1 MASRFRFQAVI
12 TLLLAGLLGLF
23 TIASPSSFLGWSM
36 YESFLST
43 IPFFAIPAVG
53 MTLVV
58 ACGEMDMC
66 FPSTM
71 AVSGFTFAWTWAASG
86 SVVLGAV
93 VALAVGTAI
102 GVINGLIVV
111 KIGVPSIIATIGTQF
126 FFRGL
131 VMLLSGGL
139 ARDLAPVRETP
150 WGQLFVGRIVGV
162 FPAQALWGLG
172 VAVLLFFIL
181 NRHVFGDSVRFI
193 GDNAETA
200 RKMGLPVDRTRIG
213 VFALMG
219 LLCALAS
226 VMACAEMRSWWPTQG
241 EGYLLLVFAS
251 VFIGGTSVFGGTG
264 SIYGTVIGAITIG
277 SMEAGIIS
285 AGLSG
290 FWTRTLYGVVI
301 VASVSFQAVMARVHR
316 PVRGARLSAGQ
327 RGRGAR
333 RPR

>member
-1 MASRFRFQAVI
+1 MGNRFRVQVVI
-12 TLLLAGLLGLF
+12 TCLLAGLLGLF
-23 TIASPSSFLGWSM
+23 TIASPASFLGWNI

-43 IPFFAIPAVG
+43 IPFFAIPAIG

-71 AVSGFTFAWTWAASG
+71 AVSGFAFAWMWSTSG
-86 SVVLGAV
+86 S
-93 VALAVGTAI
+93 VALAVVLALVVGAAI
-102 GVINGLIVV
+102 GLINGLIVV

-139 ARDLAPVRETP
+139 ARDLSPVRETMA
-150 WGQLFVGRIVGV
+150 GQLFVGRLAGV
-162 FPAQALWGLG
+162 MPAQALWAAAA
-172 VAVLLFFIL
+172 AVLLFLLL
-181 NRHVFGDSVRFI
+181 NRHIFGDSIRFI
-193 GDNAETA
+193 GDNTETA
-200 RKMGLPVDRTRIG
+200 RTLGLPVDRTRIG

-219 LLCALAS
+219 FLCGLAG
-226 VMACAEMRSWWPTQG
+226 VMACVEMRSWWPTQG

-264 SIYGTVIGAITIG
+264 SVYGTVIGALIIG
-277 SMEAGIIS
+277 TVEAGIIS

-290 FWTRTLYGVVI
+290 FWTRTIYGVII
-301 VASVSFQAVMARVHR
+301 VASVSFQAVMARRRR
-316 PVRGARLSAGQ
+316 PMRGQ
-327 RGRGAR
+327 RQYLRE
-333 RPR
+333 